1 MECPRRTRPRYDP
14 VLQPLNQYF
23 PTIPIFSTEP
33 SAALFRDLCRAD
45 FSVYRDVYCEFSL
58 SHCSKLLCR
67 SRVGAWRETYGF
79 DTLWYLTFLGLIN
92 SLWFICLFDMG
103 FRLFSRLAYLLGGS
117 CSNPQLVLCWCL
129 KRPMG
134 RHNVRIWR
142 VSISKALKKN
152 RKNYDFFLKL
162 ALHLI
167 HSNSFSPQSIRVCK
181 LDCATLI

>member
-1 MECPRRTRPRYDP
+1 MGNRFDP
-14 VLQPLNQYF
+14 ALQLLNQYF

-92 SLWFICLFDMG
+92 PLWFICLFDMG
-103 FRLFSRLAYLLGGS
+103 FRLFSRLAYLHGGS

-129 KRPMG
+129 KRDLWGDTMSEFDMFLSQK
-134 RHNVRIWR
+134 HQKIE
-142 VSISKALKKN
+142 KN
-152 RKNYDFFLKL
+152 DDFFW
-162 ALHLI
+162 
-167 HSNSFSPQSIRVCK
+167 N
-181 LDCATLI
+181 